1 MPLLILVI
9 GPSLFESGSLSV
21 ERTVA
26 AVCQLKW
33 IKLDICRAFMNQLYV
48 QKRIFF
54 FREGLE
60 IANNSN
66 HIPS

>member
-21 ERTVA
+21 ERIVA

-54 FREGLE
+54 LE
-60 IANNSN
+60 KDLK
-66 HIPS
+66 